1 MKYSDEFKHKVLDTY
16 RAEGVNAAA
25 RAHAVA
31 RSTVTKWARAA
42 GVRTVAVSR
51 TTAAT
56 QAALMTSKH
65 RRAQLKTSL
74 LDDAEQIR
82 RLILSPTQ
90 VMIGGE
96 LVTMTHPSPRDMRDL
111 AVSLGILIDKHNVL
125 ESLDSNEG
133 TEQAKSMLSALAEQL
148 GVASDGGTQ

>member
-1 MKYSDEFKHKVLDTY
+1 MKYSDDFKHKVLDTY
-16 RAEGVNAAA
+16 RAEGVTAAA
-25 RAHAVA
+25 KAHAVA

-42 GVRTVAVSR
+42 GIRTVVVSR

-56 QAALMTSKH
+56 QAALVSSKH
-65 RRAQLKTSL
+65 RRAELKSSL
-74 LDDAEQIR
+74 LADAEQIR

-111 AVSLGILIDKHNVL
+111 AVSMGILIDKHQVL

-133 TEQAKSMLSALAEQL
+133 VEQAKSMLSALAEQL
-148 GVASDGGTQ
+148 GVADDRATP